1 MKLPESKKDF
11 DKLMKNVDFTRIL
24 QITVPILQ
32 PVIIG
37 GLWLL
42 FAKLDKKADAV
53 SKFIAIA
60 ESIPT
65 IDLNLPKPVVLAS
78 LYHSI
83 DEALDMLNEV
93 IQTLR
98 DIEIP
103 SAEKIID
110 EAKEQILDPFTEPF
124 KEALESKPEF
134 QTALANCIANARES
148 LGDGW
153 RFTAFGAAW
162 IVSCMLQKGFTVSY
176 DYVKGK
182 I

>member
-83 DEALDMLNEV
+83 DEALDKLKN
-93 IQTLR
+93 
-98 DIEIP
+98 
-103 SAEKIID
+103 K
-110 EAKEQILDPFTEPF
+110 
-124 KEALESKPEF
+124 
-134 QTALANCIANARES
+134 
-148 LGDGW
+148 
-153 RFTAFGAAW
+153 
-162 IVSCMLQKGFTVSY
+162 Y
-176 DYVKGK
+176 
-182 I
+182 

>member
-11 DKLMKNVDFTRIL
+11 EKLMKNVDFTRIL

-42 FAKLDKKADAV
+42 FAKFDKKADAV

-83 DEALDMLNEV
+83 DEALDILNDV
-93 IQTLR
+93 IKFMKDL
-98 DIEIP
+98 DIPTAPEII
-103 SAEKIID
+103 E
-110 EAKEQILDPFTEPF
+110 EAKEQIIDPIIEPIQ
-124 KEALESKPEF
+124 EASHEF
-134 QTALANCIANARES
+134 QTALGDCVANAKDN
-148 LGDGW
+148 LG
-153 RFTAFGAAW
+153 FTYIVLGPAW
-162 IVSCMLQKGFTVSY
+162 IVSCMLQKGFSVPIE
-176 DYVKGK
+176 YVKEK
-182 I
+182 LF

>member
-11 DKLMKNVDFTRIL
+11 DKLMENVDFTRIL

-42 FAKLDKKADAV
+42 FAKFDKRADAV

-83 DEALDMLNEV
+83 DEALDILNDV
-93 IQTLR
+93 IKFMKDL
-98 DIEIP
+98 DIP
-103 SAEKIID
+103 SAPEIID
-110 EAKEQILDPFTEPF
+110 AAKEEILDPIIEPVQ
-124 KEALESKPEF
+124 EASHDF
-134 QTALANCIANARES
+134 QKALADCASNARKS
-148 LGDGW
+148 LSYAYYTPAGPL
-153 RFTAFGAAW
+153 W
-162 IVSCMLQKGFTVSY
+162 IVSCMTQKGFNVNLK
-176 DYVKGK
+176 YVKEK
-182 I
+182 LF

>member
-42 FAKLDKKADAV
+42 FAKFDKRADAV

-83 DEALDMLNEV
+83 DDALV
-93 IQTLR
+93 ILE
-98 DIEIP
+98 DVIKFMKDFDIP
-103 SAEKIID
+103 SAKDIIED
-110 EAKEQILDPFTEPF
+110 AKEEIEETIIEPVQ
-124 KEALESKPEF
+124 EASHEF
-134 QTALANCIANARES
+134 QTALGDCVANAKKNLS
-148 LGDGW
+148 YAYYTPAGPL
-153 RFTAFGAAW
+153 W
-162 IVSCMLQKGFTVSY
+162 IVSCMSQKGFTVSLK
-176 DYVKGK
+176 YVKEK
-182 I
+182 LF